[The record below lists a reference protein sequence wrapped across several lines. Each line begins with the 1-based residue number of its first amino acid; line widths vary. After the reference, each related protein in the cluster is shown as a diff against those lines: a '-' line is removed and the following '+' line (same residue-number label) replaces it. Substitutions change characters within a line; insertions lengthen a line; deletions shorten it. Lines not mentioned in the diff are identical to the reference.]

1 MNVLETCGVLSFN
14 LNRRQ
19 LRSLHAYFGRR
30 FAVKVVPER
39 AEGGFVPA
47 SDHDILAYIARRMS
61 FSDALVAHAIDSWA
75 PDATTFISWDAR
87 HFRGKVSPTVL
98 TPSEF
103 LGRAA

>member
-1 MNVLETCGVLSFN
+1 MLALRYRGDASTSENDRFLDLLAERGDGITSLVNVLETCGVLSFN

-47 SDHDILAYIARRMS
+47 RLLGPSRTSQMS
-61 FSDALVAHAIDSWA
+61 
-75 PDATTFISWDAR
+75 R
-87 HFRGKVSPTVL
+87 VSKGPEE
-98 TPSEF
+98 PEP
-103 LGRAA
+103 

>member
-1 MNVLETCGVLSFN
+1 VNVLETCGVLSFN

-39 AEGGFVPA
+39 AEGGIVPA
-47 SDHDILAYIARRMS
+47 SDDDVLAYIARRMS
-61 FSDALVAHAIDSWA
+61 FGDALVAHAIDCWA
-75 PDATTFISWDAR
+75 PDATSFITWDAR
-87 HFRGKVSPTVL
+87 HFRGKISPIVL

-103 LGRAA
+103 LSGAS